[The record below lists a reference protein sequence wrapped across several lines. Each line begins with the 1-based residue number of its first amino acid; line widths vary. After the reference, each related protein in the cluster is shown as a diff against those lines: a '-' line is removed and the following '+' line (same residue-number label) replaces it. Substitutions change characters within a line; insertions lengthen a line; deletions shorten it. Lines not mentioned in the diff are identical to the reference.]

1 MWTYHYIYTFR
12 LISHSVDVNLPLYLH
27 ISLDFALSWCE
38 PTTTSRHFA
47 KCRTRYP
54 WTYHYTHTFRLISHS
69 VGVNL
74 PLYPH
79 VSVDVTLGGCKPTTT
94 STNFA
99 GCRARWVWTY
109 YFIHTFRLMSYSVD
123 MNLPLYPCGPGT
135 TVRHHHTSPRTGSSA
150 PRRTD
155 CCTKTP
161 ARCGIWNHSNPGPV
175 TMKP

>member
-27 ISLDFALSWCE
+27 ISLDLALSWCE

-47 KCRTRYP
+47 KCCTRYL

-79 VSVDVTLGGCKPTTT
+79 VSVEFAYGICEPTTI
-94 STNFA
+94 STCFA
-99 GCRARWVWTY
+99 WCRTRWLCTY
-109 YFIHTFRLMSYSVD
+109 HYIHA
-123 MNLPLYPCGPGT
+123 
-135 TVRHHHTSPRTGSSA
+135 VRA
-150 PRRTD
+150 PRSVVVIRLHVLDLRHRHVLTA
-155 CCTKTP
+155 
-161 ARCGIWNHSNPGPV
+161 ARKLRQDVASETIA
-175 TMKP
+175 T